1 MHYNIIIVLPESNL
15 QILEDIKMLKKNE
28 QFTAETQKAIDT
40 AMDLVSASIT
50 SVEKLTHIQLETSR
64 QILEETSKAI
74 KGLTSVSDPK
84 EMFSRINAMATQAVE
99 KNLASARDV
108 YEVVN
113 EVKAKIS
120 KAAEDSMHN
129 MQQAAISSVEGA
141 SQLNPNGSN
150 FAADALKGWINN
162 ANQALAAMNKVAAQ
176 VSEFANNNINAATK
190 ATVEAAKK
198 TAVKK

>member
-129 MQQAAISSVEGA
+129 MQQAAISSVEG
-141 SQLNPNGSN
+141 LNPNGSN